1 MAMGEIEDDLSLF
14 VVPIRKSE
22 PMKLRTIV
30 PLLALLCAC
39 AASAQEPARLM
50 QQMAGV
56 YKHRWMSA
64 TITPGKAP
72 GEADVPYQA
81 EDVVEIVP
89 YDADH
94 VYVRAHLDF
103 YNGHMCDI
111 AGMGRY
117 EHGAFV
123 YHDPE
128 PSPLPAYPQC
138 ALKVGVEGG
147 KLTLTDRATPDAP
160 SSCRAY
166 CGVRGA
172 LEYTIGMDR
181 RRPIRY
187 LDRLKASREYRKA
200 IDDLHRTEP
209 QTANDPVR

>member
-1 MAMGEIEDDLSLF
+1 MVMGAIIDDLSLF
-14 VVPIRKSE
+14 VLSIRKTE
-22 PMKLRTIV
+22 PMKLRTFV

-39 AASAQEPARLM
+39 AASAQEASRLM

-64 TITPGKAP
+64 TITPGKAS

-81 EDVVEIVP
+81 EDVIEIVP

-94 VYVRAHLDF
+94 VYVRVHLDF
-103 YNGHMCDI
+103 YNGHTCGI

-128 PSPLPAYPQC
+128 RLLPDEPPC

-147 KLTLTDRATPDAP
+147 KLTLTDRASPDAV
-160 SSCRAY
+160 STCRAY
-166 CGVRGA
+166 CGVRGS
-172 LEYTIGMDR
+172 LNYDIGMDK

-187 LDRLKASREYRKA
+187 LDRLKASRQYRKA

-209 QTANDPVR
+209 QPANDPVR

>member
-1 MAMGEIEDDLSLF
+1 MVYHG
-14 VVPIRKSE
+14 
-22 PMKLRTIV
+22 PMTPNILV
-30 PLLALLCAC
+30 ALLAALCAC
-39 AASAQEPARLM
+39 TASAQEPAQLM
-50 QQMAGV
+50 QEIAGV
-56 YKHRWMSA
+56 YKHRFMSA

-81 EDVVEIVP
+81 EDVIEIVP

-117 EHGAFV
+117 EQGAFV
-123 YHDPE
+123 YHDPA
-128 PSPLPAYPQC
+128 PSPLPEAPQC
-138 ALKVGVEGG
+138 ALRVRVENGQ
-147 KLTLTDRATPDAP
+147 LTLTDRATPDAV

-166 CGVRGA
+166 CGVRGS
-172 LEYTIGMDR
+172 LEYSIGLDK

-200 IDDLHRTEP
+200 LDDLHATEP
-209 QTANDPVR
+209 RTAP

>member
-1 MAMGEIEDDLSLF
+1 
-14 VVPIRKSE
+14 
-22 PMKLRTIV
+22 MKLRGLV
-30 PLLALLCAC
+30 LLLAASCAC
-39 AASAQEPARLM
+39 AASAQDAARLM
-50 QQMAGV
+50 EKMAGV
-56 YKHRWMSA
+56 YKHRFMSA

-81 EDVVEIVP
+81 EDVIEIVP

-94 VYVRAHLDF
+94 VYVRVHLDF
-103 YNGHMCDI
+103 YNGHTCDI

-128 PSPLPAYPQC
+128 RLLPDEPPC

-147 KLTLTDRATPDAP
+147 KLVLTDRNGPDGP
-160 SSCRAY
+160 STCRAH
-166 CGVRGA
+166 CGVRGSLDYA
-172 LEYTIGMDR
+172 IGMDKR
-181 RRPIRY
+181 RTIRY

-200 IDDLHRTEP
+200 IDDLHQTEP
-209 QTANDPVR
+209 AP

>member
-1 MAMGEIEDDLSLF
+1 
-14 VVPIRKSE
+14 
-22 PMKLRTIV
+22 MKLRGLV
-30 PLLALLCAC
+30 LLLAASCAC
-39 AASAQEPARLM
+39 AASAQDAARLM
-50 QQMAGV
+50 EKMAGV
-56 YKHRWMSA
+56 YKHRFMSA

-81 EDVVEIVP
+81 EDVIEIVP

-123 YHDPE
+123 YHDPA
-128 PSPLPAYPQC
+128 PSFVADAPPC
-138 ALKVGVEGG
+138 ALKVSVEHGE
-147 KLTLTDRATPDAP
+147 LTLTDRATPDAP
-160 SSCRAY
+160 ASCRAY

-172 LEYTIGMDR
+172 LEYAIGMDKR
-181 RRPIRY
+181 RTIRY
-187 LDRLKASREYRKA
+187 LDRIKGSREYNKA
-200 IDDLHRTEP
+200 IADLHATEP
-209 QTANDPVR
+209 QSAP